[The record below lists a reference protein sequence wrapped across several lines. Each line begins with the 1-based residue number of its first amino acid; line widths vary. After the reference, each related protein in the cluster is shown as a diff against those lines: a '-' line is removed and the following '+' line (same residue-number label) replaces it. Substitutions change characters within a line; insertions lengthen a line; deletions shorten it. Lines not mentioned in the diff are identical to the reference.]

1 MSDTTA
7 SARALTATRF
17 STLLGLWLV
26 MLLSLP
32 RYWLLGDQTRLA
44 LLGAFVVAV
53 SVALAAIWRLMST
66 AERGR
71 CPRAIRHLLICLVVG
86 LIVVAG
92 WRLFSAA
99 GVVWAVTLSQG
110 MALGL
115 VLHVVL
121 RLWRRRG
128 E

>member
-1 MSDTTA
+1 MSDTTT

-53 SVALAAIWRLMST
+53 SVALAAIWRLMSV

-71 CPRAIRHLLICLVVG
+71 CPRAIRHLLICLLVA
-86 LIVVAG
+86 LAVVAG
-92 WRLFSAA
+92 GDALPGHGVGA
-99 GVVWAVTLSQG
+99 GVARGAAAMAAPLNAV
-110 MALGL
+110 
-115 VLHVVL
+115 
-121 RLWRRRG
+121 
-128 E
+128 

>member
-1 MSDTTA
+1 MSDSPT

-32 RYWLLGDQTRLA
+32 RYWLLGDQTRLV

-53 SVALAAIWRLMST
+53 SVALAAVWRLMSA

-71 CPRAIRHLLICLVVG
+71 CPRAIRHLLICLVVA
-86 LIVVAG
+86 LVVVAAWHLLSG
-92 WRLFSAA
+92 T
-99 GVVWAVTLSQG
+99 GVVWAMTLSQG

-121 RLWRRRG
+121 RLWRRR
-128 E
+128 

>member
-1 MSDTTA
+1 M
-7 SARALTATRF
+7 
-17 STLLGLWLV
+17 
-26 MLLSLP
+26 LSLP

-53 SVALAAIWRLMST
+53 SVALAAIWRLMSV

-71 CPRAIRHLLICLVVG
+71 CPRAIRHLLICLLVA
-86 LIVVAG
+86 LAVVAG
-92 WRLFSAA
+92 WHLLSGA
-99 GVVWAVTLSQG
+99 GAIWAVTLSQG

-121 RLWRRRG
+121 RLWRRR
-128 E
+128 

>member
-1 MSDTTA
+1 M
-7 SARALTATRF
+7 TATRF

-53 SVALAAIWRLMST
+53 SVALAAIWRLMSA

-71 CPRAIRHLLICLVVG
+71 CPRAIRHLLICLVAA

-92 WRLFSAA
+92 WHLFSAA
-99 GVVWAVTLSQG
+99 GAIWAVTLSQG

-115 VLHVVL
+115 VLHVLL
-121 RLWRRRG
+121 RLWRRR
-128 E
+128 